1 MPCKSLNTN
10 VDACIKQT
18 DARLSGGALG
28 ARSKKH
34 PSHLPHPPPLSQPW
48 IPPPSV
54 CFIPCC
60 AVSRC
65 WNDIHKKERWRF
77 LFSLKKKKKKAFLS
91 FYLPSPTLYNPL
103 RAFSSKSN
111 LAHVT
116 IHPYP
121 RLSPH
126 SSSPHFSLSPLPR
139 FTSGCH
145 LSLPSFALSVGG
157 DMKGYLCADSR
168 GRRRAE
174 LINSLSGADC

>member
-1 MPCKSLNTN
+1 MSTHVSSKLMPGSPVVPLDPGLKNIQST
-10 VDACIKQT
+10 KPT
-18 DARLSGGALG
+18 
-28 ARSKKH
+28 
-34 PSHLPHPPPLSQPW
+34 HLPFLSPGFLLPPFVSSPAVLWAGVEMTYIKRKDEDFFFPL
-48 IPPPSV
+48 
-54 CFIPCC
+54 
-60 AVSRC
+60 
-65 WNDIHKKERWRF
+65 KKE
-77 LFSLKKKKKKAFLS
+77 KKAFLT
-91 FYLPSPTLYNPL
+91 FYLPSLTLYNPL

-121 RLSPH
+121 RLLPH

-145 LSLPSFALSVGG
+145 LSLPFLAVSLGG